1 MNHSRLGSLFL
12 GGATLVWLTVAS
24 APLAAQNAAVIS
36 GRVVSERGDPLGGAT
51 VVVTNTNYGATTA
64 PNGTF
69 SITIP
74 ASGARGQTVAL
85 TARFLGY
92 KPSVRQVQVNLGTQE
107 QNFTLEPDPLRLD
120 ELVVT
125 GVSEATST
133 KKLAFAVG
141 KVTEAQLQEV
151 PGTSALQAL
160 QGKVSGVRVSGATG
174 EPGAAPNIKLR
185 GATSIGGRQ
194 DPLIIIDG
202 VILRSGLNEGGGAT
216 TLSDIA
222 GEDIERVE
230 VVKGAAAASLY
241 GSDAANGVI
250 QIFTKRGANLADGK
264 LQVIARVEG
273 GLSNQPK
280 FIESSAAHAFRL
292 NADGSYFRN
301 SAGARVYETDGVADN
316 PIRSTTT
323 TRKRSSGPG
332 SSTTPTSRSASAR
345 ATPISTRRS
354 RARRTRASSSA

>member
-12 GGATLVWLTVAS
+12 SGATLVWLTVAA
-24 APLAAQNAAVIS
+24 APLVAQNAAVIS

-141 KVTEAQLQEV
+141 KVTEQQLQEV

-160 QGKVSGVRVSGATG
+160 QG
-174 EPGAAPNIKLR
+174 
-185 GATSIGGRQ
+185 
-194 DPLIIIDG
+194 
-202 VILRSGLNEGGGAT
+202 
-216 TLSDIA
+216 
-222 GEDIERVE
+222 
-230 VVKGAAAASLY
+230 
-241 GSDAANGVI
+241 
-250 QIFTKRGANLADGK
+250 
-264 LQVIARVEG
+264 
-273 GLSNQPK
+273 
-280 FIESSAAHAFRL
+280 
-292 NADGSYFRN
+292 
-301 SAGARVYETDGVADN
+301 
-316 PIRSTTT
+316 
-323 TRKRSSGPG
+323 
-332 SSTTPTSRSASAR
+332 
-345 ATPISTRRS
+345 
-354 RARRTRASSSA
+354 